1 MWALGWEQRR
11 TRRHQISVCRAEKTR
26 NKMKRQPEE
35 LEEISANKATDKRL
49 ISKIYKQLM
58 QHNANRTNNPIK
70 NGRPKQTFLQKRDVQ
85 KTQEKMLSIA
95 NY

>member
-11 TRRHQISVCRAEKTR
+11 TRRRQISICTAEETR
-26 NKMKRQPEE
+26 NKMKRQPAE
-35 LEEISANKATDKRL
+35 LEEISANTASDKGFL
-49 ISKIYKQLM
+49 SKIYKQLI

-85 KTQEKMLSIA
+85 KT
-95 NY
+95 

>member
-85 KTQEKMLSIA
+85 KNTGKDAQHC
-95 NY
+95 